1 MDDHNRKKQK
11 KQKYSWAFYIIYM
24 QYIWKWNKMLIPSGA
39 EYEAIEIE
47 KIQGPYWKLGFYKS
61 TEVRQCHYL
70 HIVTCDIYELWYP
83 KQALWK
89 CRFTEFIQYIKDHI
103 LEVYKQ
109 TWWGLVKTILVKMKS
124 WLVKLAHLIFQYLGE
139 RNRRLT

>member
-1 MDDHNRKKQK
+1 
-11 KQKYSWAFYIIYM
+11 
-24 QYIWKWNKMLIPSGA
+24 MLIPSGA
-39 EYEAIEIE
+39 GYEAIEIE

-61 TEVRQCHYL
+61 TEVRQCQYL

-109 TWWGLVKTILVKMKS
+109 PWWGLVKTILVKVKS
-124 WLVKLAHLIFQYLGE
+124 WLVKLAHLIYQDLGG
-139 RNRRLT
+139 RNRRLTNFKNNLLPLWPCPKKNWKMNWNLKKLQMKP